1 MASTKKNTVKST
13 SVAKK
18 APIKKATTAKKVTT
32 AKKTPATKKA
42 SANAPAKMRSF
53 RVAPNSNFGT
63 FKITIQTVYWVIIV
77 SFIVFMQLWILS
89 LQLDTSMYIE
99 SQMSALEEEL

>member
-18 APIKKATTAKKVTT
+18 APVKKVTT
-32 AKKTPATKKA
+32 AKKVTAAKKTPSTKKA
-42 SANAPAKMRSF
+42 SANTAVKMRSF
-53 RVAPNSNFGT
+53 RVSPNPNFAT
-63 FKITIQTVYWVIIV
+63 FKITTQTVYWVLIV